1 MLDHHFLMFEAAL
14 AGLGVAM
21 APFVLVRDEVARN
34 RLTAPL
40 GFDPDGT
47 EYGLMAPGAGVEPSG
62 VLALRDW
69 LVQQAEVESKAPAL
83 PRELL

>member
-1 MLDHHFLMFEAAL
+1 MLDHHFLMIEAAL

-34 RLTAPL
+34 RLAAPL

-47 EYGLMAPGAGVEPSG
+47 EYGLIAPGAGVEPSS

-69 LVQQAEVESKAPAL
+69 LVQQAAVELNAPAL
-83 PRELL
+83 SRELL